1 MGLAMLNDCYK
12 IRCCVENLCPLN
24 KMRCVEVKVLIING
38 DCITKN
44 SSANL
49 CHLAY
54 IRGLVDLGYEV
65 TLLSADS
72 KEYDVDKSMIIPSS
86 VKCIYYYGTT
96 IYEKM
101 SISKNKRKVAP
112 FARVD
117 YYTNKSKVSFK
128 SKLIDSAKHFVLSLY
143 GVHGIYKKFVNKAK
157 QFKSTEVYDYVL
169 SISTPASSH
178 LLAYKLI
185 HNKHIRYKKW
195 IQFWEDPWTS
205 DVYGFSGSKKIENEE
220 RRLLSLAEHI
230 CYVSPLTLENQK
242 KLYSESAHKMYWAP
256 LPFYYKNDEQGS
268 TVNKYNNY
276 GYFGDYAPV
285 SRNLAPF
292 YAAAKNIDINV
303 NICGNPSNLFAQTDK
318 ITIYPRLQLNELKPI
333 EDKTNVL
340 VFLCNRKGG
349 QIPGKIYQYSATY
362 KTILFILDGTDEEK
376 KVLKSYFEQFNR
388 YIFCENTV
396 EDIERAIKLIE
407 NNDFGNVKNEPI
419 DEFNPAKTIMKVLEG

>member
-1 MGLAMLNDCYK
+1 M
-12 IRCCVENLCPLN
+12 
-24 KMRCVEVKVLIING
+24 KVLIING

-65 TLLSADS
+65 TVLSADP
-72 KEYDVDKSMIIPSS
+72 KEYDVDQSMIIPPS
-86 VKCIYYYGTT
+86 VKCVYYYGTS

-101 SISKNKRKVAP
+101 SISKSKGKGDNASL
-112 FARVD
+112 AHAD
-117 YYTNKSKVSFK
+117 YSTNENKVSM
-128 SKLIDSAKHFVLSLY
+128 KLKFINSAKSFVLSLY
-143 GVHGIYKKFVNKAK
+143 GVHGIYKKFVNVAK
-157 QFKSTEVYDYVL
+157 NFKSDVVFDYIISL
-169 SISTPASSH
+169 STPPSSH
-178 LLAYKLI
+178 LLAYNLI
-185 HNKHIRYKKW
+185 HNKKVKCKKW
-195 IQFWEDPWTS
+195 IQVWEDPWYS
-205 DVYGFSGSKKIENEE
+205 DAYGFNGKDKIYEE
-220 RRLLSLAEHI
+220 EKRLLSFAVSI

-242 KLYSESAHKMYWAP
+242 KLYPESAHKMYWAP

-276 GYFGDYAPV
+276 GYFGDYAPA
-285 SRNLAPF
+285 SRDLAPF
-292 YAAAKNIDINV
+292 YEAAKNIGVSV

-362 KTILFILDGTDEEK
+362 KMILFILDGTDEEK
-376 KVLKSYFEQFNR
+376 KVLKSYFEPFNR

>member
-1 MGLAMLNDCYK
+1 M
-12 IRCCVENLCPLN
+12 
-24 KMRCVEVKVLIING
+24 
-38 DCITKN
+38 
-44 SSANL
+44 
-49 CHLAY
+49 AY
-54 IRGLVDLGYEV
+54 IRGLVNLGYEV
-65 TLLSADS
+65 TLLSADP

-101 SISKNKRKVAP
+101 SISKS
-112 FARVD
+112 
-117 YYTNKSKVSFK
+117 KSKEDNASLARTDYSTNESKLSIK
-128 SKLIDSAKHFVLSLY
+128 SKLVNSTKNFVLSSY
-143 GVHGIYKKFVNKAK
+143 GIHGIYSKFVKKAQK
-157 QFKSTEVYDYVL
+157 FKSDTEYDIVL
-169 SISTPASSH
+169 SLSTPVTSH
-178 LLAYKLI
+178 LLTYNLLEAG
-185 HNKHIRYKKW
+185 HIKTKKW
-195 IQFWEDPWTS
+195 IQVWEDPWYV
-205 DVYGFSGSKKIENEE
+205 DVYGFNEKEKIYKEE
-220 RRLLSLAEHI
+220 KRLLSYAQRV
-230 CYVSPLTLENQK
+230 CYVSPLTLKNQK
-242 KLYSESAHKMYWAP
+242 EIFPESAHKMYWAP

-285 SRNLAPF
+285 SRDLAPF
-292 YAAAKNIDINV
+292 YAAAKNIGVNV

-396 EDIERAIKLIE
+396 EDIECAIKLIE

>member
-1 MGLAMLNDCYK
+1 M
-12 IRCCVENLCPLN
+12 
-24 KMRCVEVKVLIING
+24 KVLVING
-38 DCITKN
+38 DCVTRN

-49 CHLAY
+49 CHMAY
-54 IRGLVDLGYEV
+54 IRGLVNLGYEV
-65 TLLSADS
+65 TLLSADP

-101 SISKNKRKVAP
+101 SISKS
-112 FARVD
+112 
-117 YYTNKSKVSFK
+117 KSKEDNASLARTDYSTNESKLSIK
-128 SKLIDSAKHFVLSLY
+128 SKLVNSTKNFVLSSY
-143 GVHGIYKKFVNKAK
+143 GIHGIYSKFVKKAQK
-157 QFKSTEVYDYVL
+157 FKSDTEYDIVL
-169 SISTPASSH
+169 SLSTPVTSH
-178 LLAYKLI
+178 LLTYNLLEAG
-185 HNKHIRYKKW
+185 HIKTKKW
-195 IQFWEDPWTS
+195 IQVWEDPWYV
-205 DVYGFSGSKKIENEE
+205 DVYGFNEKEKIYKEE
-220 RRLLSLAEHI
+220 KRLLSYAQRV
-230 CYVSPLTLENQK
+230 CYVSPLTLKNQK
-242 KLYSESAHKMYWAP
+242 EIFPESAHKMYWAP
-256 LPFYYKNDEQGS
+256 LPFYYKNDEQGL

-285 SRNLAPF
+285 SRDLAPF
-292 YAAAKNIDINV
+292 YAAAKNIGVNV

-318 ITIYPRLQLNELKPI
+318 ITIYPRLQLGELKPI

>member
-1 MGLAMLNDCYK
+1 M
-12 IRCCVENLCPLN
+12 
-24 KMRCVEVKVLIING
+24 KVLVING
-38 DCITKN
+38 DCVTRN

-49 CHLAY
+49 CHMAY
-54 IRGLVDLGYEV
+54 IRGLVNLGYEV
-65 TLLSADS
+65 TLLSADP

-101 SISKNKRKVAP
+101 SISKS
-112 FARVD
+112 
-117 YYTNKSKVSFK
+117 KSKEDNASLARTDYSTNESKLSIK
-128 SKLIDSAKHFVLSLY
+128 SKLVNSTKNFVLSSY
-143 GVHGIYKKFVNKAK
+143 GIHGIYSKFVKKAQK
-157 QFKSTEVYDYVL
+157 FKSDTEYDIVL
-169 SISTPASSH
+169 SLSTPVTSH
-178 LLAYKLI
+178 LLTYNLLEAG
-185 HNKHIRYKKW
+185 HIKTKKW
-195 IQFWEDPWTS
+195 IQVWEDPWYV
-205 DVYGFSGSKKIENEE
+205 DVYGFNEKEKIYKEE
-220 RRLLSLAEHI
+220 KRLLSYAQRV
-230 CYVSPLTLENQK
+230 CYVSPLTLKNQK
-242 KLYSESAHKMYWAP
+242 EIFPESAHKMYWAP

-285 SRNLAPF
+285 SRDLAPF
-292 YAAAKNIDINV
+292 YAAAKNIGVNV

>member
-1 MGLAMLNDCYK
+1 M
-12 IRCCVENLCPLN
+12 
-24 KMRCVEVKVLIING
+24 KVLVING
-38 DCITKN
+38 DCVTRN

-49 CHLAY
+49 CHMAY
-54 IRGLVDLGYEV
+54 IRGLVNLGYEV
-65 TLLSADS
+65 TLLSADP

-101 SISKNKRKVAP
+101 SISKS
-112 FARVD
+112 
-117 YYTNKSKVSFK
+117 KSKGDNASLARADYSTNESKLSIK
-128 SKLIDSAKHFVLSLY
+128 SKLVNSAKNFVLSSY
-143 GVHGIYKKFVNKAK
+143 GIHGIYSKFVKKAQK
-157 QFKSTEVYDYVL
+157 FKSDTEYDIVL
-169 SISTPASSH
+169 SLSTPVTSH
-178 LLAYKLI
+178 LLTYNLLKSG
-185 HNKHIRYKKW
+185 HIKAKKW
-195 IQFWEDPWTS
+195 IQVWEDPWYV
-205 DVYGFSGSKKIENEE
+205 DVYGFNGKEE
-220 RRLLSLAEHI
+220 IYKEEKRLLSYAQRV
-230 CYVSPLTLENQK
+230 CYVSPLTLKNQK
-242 KLYSESAHKMYWAP
+242 EIFPESAHKMYWAP

-276 GYFGDYAPV
+276 GYFGDYAPA
-285 SRNLAPF
+285 SRDLAPF
-292 YAAAKNIDINV
+292 YEAAKNIGVSV

-376 KVLKSYFEQFNR
+376 KVLKSYFEPFNR

>member
-1 MGLAMLNDCYK
+1 M
-12 IRCCVENLCPLN
+12 
-24 KMRCVEVKVLIING
+24 KVLVING
-38 DCITKN
+38 DCVTRN

-49 CHLAY
+49 CHMAY
-54 IRGLVDLGYEV
+54 IRGLVNLGYEV
-65 TLLSADS
+65 TLLSADP

-101 SISKNKRKVAP
+101 SISKS
-112 FARVD
+112 
-117 YYTNKSKVSFK
+117 KSKEDNASLARADYSTNESKLSIK
-128 SKLIDSAKHFVLSLY
+128 SKLVNSAKNFVLSSY
-143 GVHGIYKKFVNKAK
+143 GIHGIYSKFVKKAQK
-157 QFKSTEVYDYVL
+157 FKSDTEYDIVL
-169 SISTPASSH
+169 SLSTPVTSH
-178 LLAYKLI
+178 LLT
-185 HNKHIRYKKW
+185 HNLLEAGHIKTKKW
-195 IQFWEDPWTS
+195 IQVWEDPWYV
-205 DVYGFSGSKKIENEE
+205 DVYGFNEKEKIYKEE
-220 RRLLSLAEHI
+220 KRLLSYAQRV
-230 CYVSPLTLENQK
+230 CYVSPLTLKNQK
-242 KLYSESAHKMYWAP
+242 EIFPESAHKMYWAP
-256 LPFYYKNDEQGS
+256 LPFYYKNEEQGS

-285 SRNLAPF
+285 SRDLAPF
-292 YAAAKNIDINV
+292 YVAAKNIGVNV

-407 NNDFGNVKNEPI
+407 NNDFSNVKNEPI

>member
-1 MGLAMLNDCYK
+1 M
-12 IRCCVENLCPLN
+12 
-24 KMRCVEVKVLIING
+24 KVLVING
-38 DCITKN
+38 DCVTRN

-49 CHLAY
+49 CHMAY
-54 IRGLVDLGYEV
+54 IRGLVNLGYEV
-65 TLLSADS
+65 TLLSADP

-101 SISKNKRKVAP
+101 SIGKSKSKEDNAS
-112 FARVD
+112 FARAD
-117 YYTNKSKVSFK
+117 YSTNESKLSIK
-128 SKLIDSAKHFVLSLY
+128 SKLVNSTKNFVLSSY
-143 GVHGIYKKFVNKAK
+143 GIHGIYSKFVKKAQK
-157 QFKSTEVYDYVL
+157 FKSDTEYDIVL
-169 SISTPASSH
+169 SLSTPVTSH
-178 LLAYKLI
+178 LLTYNLLEAG
-185 HNKHIRYKKW
+185 HIKTKKW
-195 IQFWEDPWTS
+195 IQVWEDPWYV
-205 DVYGFSGSKKIENEE
+205 DVYGFNEKEKIYKEE
-220 RRLLSLAEHI
+220 KRLLSYAQRV
-230 CYVSPLTLENQK
+230 CYVSPLTLKNQK
-242 KLYSESAHKMYWAP
+242 EIFPESAHKMYWAP
-256 LPFYYKNDEQGS
+256 LPFYYKNDEQGL

-285 SRNLAPF
+285 SRDLAPF
-292 YAAAKNIDINV
+292 YAAAKNIGVNV

-318 ITIYPRLQLNELKPI
+318 ITIYPRLQLGELKPI

>member
-1 MGLAMLNDCYK
+1 M
-12 IRCCVENLCPLN
+12 
-24 KMRCVEVKVLIING
+24 KVLVING
-38 DCITKN
+38 DCVTRN

-49 CHLAY
+49 CHMAY
-54 IRGLVDLGYEV
+54 IRGLVNLGYEV
-65 TLLSADS
+65 TLLSADP
-72 KEYDVDKSMIIPSS
+72 KEYDIDKSMIIPSS

-101 SISKNKRKVAP
+101 SISKS
-112 FARVD
+112 
-117 YYTNKSKVSFK
+117 KSKEDNASLARADYSTNESKLSIK
-128 SKLIDSAKHFVLSLY
+128 SKLVNSAKNFVLSSY
-143 GVHGIYKKFVNKAK
+143 GIHGIYSKFVKKAQK
-157 QFKSTEVYDYVL
+157 FKSDTEYDIVL
-169 SISTPASSH
+169 SLSTPVTSH
-178 LLAYKLI
+178 LLT
-185 HNKHIRYKKW
+185 HNLLEAGHIKTKKW
-195 IQFWEDPWTS
+195 IQVWEDPWYV
-205 DVYGFSGSKKIENEE
+205 DVYGFNEKEKIYKEE
-220 RRLLSLAEHI
+220 KRLLSYAQRV
-230 CYVSPLTLENQK
+230 CYVSPLTLKNQK
-242 KLYSESAHKMYWAP
+242 EIFPESAHKMYWAP
-256 LPFYYKNDEQGS
+256 LPFYYKNEEQGS

-285 SRNLAPF
+285 SRDLAPF
-292 YAAAKNIDINV
+292 YVAAKNIGVNV

>member
-1 MGLAMLNDCYK
+1 M
-12 IRCCVENLCPLN
+12 
-24 KMRCVEVKVLIING
+24 KVLVING
-38 DCITKN
+38 DCVTRN

-49 CHLAY
+49 CHMAY
-54 IRGLVDLGYEV
+54 IRGLVNLGYEV
-65 TLLSADS
+65 TLLSGDP

-101 SISKNKRKVAP
+101 SISKSKSKEDNASL
-112 FARVD
+112 ARVD
-117 YYTNKSKVSFK
+117 YSTNESKLSIK
-128 SKLIDSAKHFVLSLY
+128 SKLVNSAKNFVLSSY
-143 GVHGIYKKFVNKAK
+143 GIHGIYSKFVKKAQK
-157 QFKSTEVYDYVL
+157 FKSDTEYDIVL
-169 SISTPASSH
+169 SLSTPVTSH
-178 LLAYKLI
+178 LLTYNLLEAG
-185 HNKHIRYKKW
+185 HIKTKKW
-195 IQFWEDPWTS
+195 IQVWEDPWYV
-205 DVYGFSGSKKIENEE
+205 DVYGFNEKEKIYKEE
-220 RRLLSLAEHI
+220 KRLLSYAQRV
-230 CYVSPLTLENQK
+230 CYVSPLTLKNQK
-242 KLYSESAHKMYWAP
+242 EIFPESAHKMYWAP

-285 SRNLAPF
+285 SRDLAPF
-292 YAAAKNIDINV
+292 YAAAKNIGVNV

-318 ITIYPRLQLNELKPI
+318 ITIYPRLQLGELKPI

-340 VFLCNRKGG
+340 VFLCNRMGG

>member
-1 MGLAMLNDCYK
+1 M
-12 IRCCVENLCPLN
+12 
-24 KMRCVEVKVLIING
+24 KVLVING
-38 DCITKN
+38 DCVTRN

-49 CHLAY
+49 CHMAY
-54 IRGLVDLGYEV
+54 IRGLVNLGYEV
-65 TLLSADS
+65 TLLSADP

-101 SISKNKRKVAP
+101 SISKS
-112 FARVD
+112 
-117 YYTNKSKVSFK
+117 KSKEDNASLARTDYSTNESKLSIK
-128 SKLIDSAKHFVLSLY
+128 SKLVNSTKNFVLSSY
-143 GVHGIYKKFVNKAK
+143 GIHGIYSKFVKKAQK
-157 QFKSTEVYDYVL
+157 FKSDTEYDIVL
-169 SISTPASSH
+169 SLSTPVTSH
-178 LLAYKLI
+178 LLTYNLLEAG
-185 HNKHIRYKKW
+185 HIKTKKW
-195 IQFWEDPWTS
+195 IQVWEDPWYV
-205 DVYGFSGSKKIENEE
+205 DVYGFNEKEKIYKEE
-220 RRLLSLAEHI
+220 KRLLSYAQRV
-230 CYVSPLTLENQK
+230 CYVSPLTLKNQK
-242 KLYSESAHKMYWAP
+242 EIFPESAHKMYWAP

-285 SRNLAPF
+285 SRDLAPF
-292 YAAAKNIDINV
+292 YAAAKNIGVNV

-396 EDIERAIKLIE
+396 EDIECAIKLIE

-419 DEFNPAKTIMKVLEG
+419 DEFNPAKTIMKVLDG

>member
-1 MGLAMLNDCYK
+1 M
-12 IRCCVENLCPLN
+12 
-24 KMRCVEVKVLIING
+24 KVLVING
-38 DCITKN
+38 DCVTRN

-49 CHLAY
+49 CHMAY
-54 IRGLVDLGYEV
+54 IRGLVNLGYEV
-65 TLLSADS
+65 TLLSADP

-101 SISKNKRKVAP
+101 SISKS
-112 FARVD
+112 
-117 YYTNKSKVSFK
+117 KSKEDNASLARADYSTNESKLSIK
-128 SKLIDSAKHFVLSLY
+128 SKLVNSAKNFVLSSY
-143 GVHGIYKKFVNKAK
+143 GIHGIYSKFVKKAQK
-157 QFKSTEVYDYVL
+157 FKSDTEYDIVL
-169 SISTPASSH
+169 SLSTPVTSH
-178 LLAYKLI
+178 LLTYNLLEAG
-185 HNKHIRYKKW
+185 HIKTKKW
-195 IQFWEDPWTS
+195 IQVWEDPWYV
-205 DVYGFSGSKKIENEE
+205 DVYGFNEKEKIYKEE
-220 RRLLSLAEHI
+220 KRLLSYAQRV
-230 CYVSPLTLENQK
+230 CYVSPLTLKNQK
-242 KLYSESAHKMYWAP
+242 EIFPESAHKMYWAP

-285 SRNLAPF
+285 SRDLAPF
-292 YAAAKNIDINV
+292 YAAAKNIGVNV

>member
-1 MGLAMLNDCYK
+1 M
-12 IRCCVENLCPLN
+12 
-24 KMRCVEVKVLIING
+24 KVLVING
-38 DCITKN
+38 DCVTRN

-49 CHLAY
+49 CHMAY
-54 IRGLVDLGYEV
+54 IRGLVNLGYEV
-65 TLLSADS
+65 TLLSADP

-101 SISKNKRKVAP
+101 SISKS
-112 FARVD
+112 
-117 YYTNKSKVSFK
+117 KSKEDNASLARADYSTNESKLSIK
-128 SKLIDSAKHFVLSLY
+128 SKLVNSAKNFVLSSY
-143 GVHGIYKKFVNKAK
+143 GIHGIYSKFVKKAQK
-157 QFKSTEVYDYVL
+157 FKSDTEYDIVL
-169 SISTPASSH
+169 SLSTPVTSH
-178 LLAYKLI
+178 LLTYNLLEAG
-185 HNKHIRYKKW
+185 HIKTKKW
-195 IQFWEDPWTS
+195 IQVWEDPWYV
-205 DVYGFSGSKKIENEE
+205 DVYGFNEKEKIYKEE
-220 RRLLSLAEHI
+220 KRLLSYAQRV
-230 CYVSPLTLENQK
+230 CYVSPLTLKNQK
-242 KLYSESAHKMYWAP
+242 EIFPESAHKMYWAP

-285 SRNLAPF
+285 SRDLAPF
-292 YAAAKNIDINV
+292 YAAAKNIGVNV

-318 ITIYPRLQLNELKPI
+318 ITIYPRLQLGELKPI

-340 VFLCNRKGG
+340 VFLCNRMGG

>member
-1 MGLAMLNDCYK
+1 M
-12 IRCCVENLCPLN
+12 
-24 KMRCVEVKVLIING
+24 KVLVING
-38 DCITKN
+38 DCVTRN

-49 CHLAY
+49 CHMAY
-54 IRGLVDLGYEV
+54 IRGLVNLGYEV
-65 TLLSADS
+65 TLLSADP

-101 SISKNKRKVAP
+101 SISKS
-112 FARVD
+112 
-117 YYTNKSKVSFK
+117 KSKEDNASLARTDYSTNESKLSIK
-128 SKLIDSAKHFVLSLY
+128 SKLVNSTKNFVLSSY
-143 GVHGIYKKFVNKAK
+143 GIHGIYSKFVKKAQK
-157 QFKSTEVYDYVL
+157 FKSDTEYDIVL
-169 SISTPASSH
+169 SLSTPVTSH
-178 LLAYKLI
+178 LLTYNLLEAG
-185 HNKHIRYKKW
+185 HIKTKKW
-195 IQFWEDPWTS
+195 IQVWEDPWYV
-205 DVYGFSGSKKIENEE
+205 DVYGFNEKEKIYKEE
-220 RRLLSLAEHI
+220 KRLLSYAQRV
-230 CYVSPLTLENQK
+230 CYVSPLTLKNQK
-242 KLYSESAHKMYWAP
+242 EIFPESAHKMYWAP

-285 SRNLAPF
+285 SRDLAPF
-292 YAAAKNIDINV
+292 YAAAKNIGVNV

-349 QIPGKIYQYSATY
+349 QILGKIYQYSATY

-396 EDIERAIKLIE
+396 EDIECAIKLIE

>member
-1 MGLAMLNDCYK
+1 M
-12 IRCCVENLCPLN
+12 
-24 KMRCVEVKVLIING
+24 KVLIING

-65 TLLSADS
+65 TLLSTDP

-86 VKCIYYYGTT
+86 VKCTYYYGTT

-101 SISKNKRKVAP
+101 SLSKNKSKSKREDAP
-112 FARVD
+112 VLCAD
-117 YYTNKSKVSFK
+117 YYTNEHNVSIK
-128 SKLIDSAKHFVLSLY
+128 SKLIDSVKGFVLSLY
-143 GVHGIYKKFVNKAK
+143 GVHGIYKKFVNTAK
-157 QFKSTEVYDYVL
+157 DFKSEVVFDYVISL
-169 SISTPASSH
+169 STPPSSH
-178 LLAYKLI
+178 LLAYNLI
-185 HNKHIRYKKW
+185 HTKNVKCKRW
-195 IQFWEDPWTS
+195 IQIWEDPWYS
-205 DVYGFSGSKKIENEE
+205 DAYGFNGKNKIYKEE
-220 RRLLSLAEHI
+220 KRLLSFAERV

-242 KLYSESAHKMYWAP
+242 RLYPESAHKMYWAP
-256 LPFYYKNDEQGS
+256 LPFYYKNDEQMT

-276 GYFGDYAPV
+276 GYFGDYAPA
-285 SRNLAPF
+285 SRDLTPF
-292 YAAAKNIDINV
+292 YEAANNIGVSV
-303 NICGNPSNLFAQTDK
+303 NICGNPSNLFCQTDK

-376 KVLKSYFEQFNR
+376 KVLKSYFEPFNR

>member
-1 MGLAMLNDCYK
+1 M
-12 IRCCVENLCPLN
+12 
-24 KMRCVEVKVLIING
+24 KVLVING
-38 DCITKN
+38 DCVTRN

-49 CHLAY
+49 CHMAY
-54 IRGLVDLGYEV
+54 IRGLVNLGYEV
-65 TLLSADS
+65 TLLSADP

-101 SISKNKRKVAP
+101 SIG
-112 FARVD
+112 
-117 YYTNKSKVSFK
+117 KSKSKEDNASLARTDYSTNESKLSIK
-128 SKLIDSAKHFVLSLY
+128 SKLVNSTKNFVLSSY
-143 GVHGIYKKFVNKAK
+143 GIHGIYSKFVKKAQK
-157 QFKSTEVYDYVL
+157 FKSDTEYDIVL
-169 SISTPASSH
+169 SLSTPVTSH
-178 LLAYKLI
+178 LLTYNLLEAG
-185 HNKHIRYKKW
+185 HIKTKKW
-195 IQFWEDPWTS
+195 IQVWEDPWYV
-205 DVYGFSGSKKIENEE
+205 DVYGFNEKEKIYKEE
-220 RRLLSLAEHI
+220 KRLLSYAQRV
-230 CYVSPLTLENQK
+230 CYVSPLTLKNQK
-242 KLYSESAHKMYWAP
+242 EIFPESAHKMYWAP

-285 SRNLAPF
+285 SRDLAPF
-292 YAAAKNIDINV
+292 YAAAKNIGVNV

-396 EDIERAIKLIE
+396 EDIECAIKLIE

>member
-1 MGLAMLNDCYK
+1 M
-12 IRCCVENLCPLN
+12 
-24 KMRCVEVKVLIING
+24 KVLVING
-38 DCITKN
+38 DCVTRN

-49 CHLAY
+49 CHMAY
-54 IRGLVDLGYEV
+54 IRGLVNLGYEV
-65 TLLSADS
+65 TLLSADP

-86 VKCIYYYGTT
+86 VKCIYYHGTT

-101 SISKNKRKVAP
+101 SISKNKSKEDNASL
-112 FARVD
+112 ARAD
-117 YYTNKSKVSFK
+117 YSTNESKLSIK
-128 SKLIDSAKHFVLSLY
+128 SKLVNSAKNFVLSFY
-143 GVHGIYKKFVNKAK
+143 GIHGIYSKFVKKAQK
-157 QFKSTEVYDYVL
+157 FKSDTEYDIVL
-169 SISTPASSH
+169 SLSTPVTSH
-178 LLAYKLI
+178 LLTYNLLEAG
-185 HNKHIRYKKW
+185 HIKTKKW
-195 IQFWEDPWTS
+195 IQVWEDPWYV
-205 DVYGFSGSKKIENEE
+205 DVYGFNGKEE
-220 RRLLSLAEHI
+220 IYKEEKRLLSYAQRV
-230 CYVSPLTLENQK
+230 CYVSPLTLKNQK
-242 KLYSESAHKMYWAP
+242 EIFPESAHKMYWAP

-285 SRNLAPF
+285 SRDLAPF
-292 YAAAKNIDINV
+292 YAAAKNIGVNV

>member
-1 MGLAMLNDCYK
+1 M
-12 IRCCVENLCPLN
+12 
-24 KMRCVEVKVLIING
+24 KVLVING
-38 DCITKN
+38 DCVTRN

-49 CHLAY
+49 CHMAY
-54 IRGLVDLGYEV
+54 IRGLVNLGYEV
-65 TLLSADS
+65 TLLSADP

-101 SISKNKRKVAP
+101 SISKS
-112 FARVD
+112 
-117 YYTNKSKVSFK
+117 KSKGDNASLARADYSTNESKLSIK
-128 SKLIDSAKHFVLSLY
+128 SKLVNSAKNFVLSSY
-143 GVHGIYKKFVNKAK
+143 GIHGIYSKFVKKAQK
-157 QFKSTEVYDYVL
+157 FKSDTEYDIVL
-169 SISTPASSH
+169 SLSTPVTSH
-178 LLAYKLI
+178 LLTYNLLKSG
-185 HNKHIRYKKW
+185 HIKAKKW
-195 IQFWEDPWTS
+195 IQVWEDPWYV
-205 DVYGFSGSKKIENEE
+205 DAYGFNGKEKIYKEE
-220 RRLLSLAEHI
+220 KRLLSYAQRV
-230 CYVSPLTLENQK
+230 CYVSPLTLKNQK
-242 KLYSESAHKMYWAP
+242 EIFPESAHKMYWAP

-285 SRNLAPF
+285 SRDLAPF
-292 YAAAKNIDINV
+292 YAAAKNIGVNV

-318 ITIYPRLQLNELKPI
+318 ITIYPRLQLGELKPI

>member
-1 MGLAMLNDCYK
+1 M
-12 IRCCVENLCPLN
+12 
-24 KMRCVEVKVLIING
+24 KVLVING
-38 DCITKN
+38 DCVTRN

-49 CHLAY
+49 CHMAY
-54 IRGLVDLGYEV
+54 IQGLVNLGYEV
-65 TLLSADS
+65 TLLSADP

-101 SISKNKRKVAP
+101 SISKS
-112 FARVD
+112 
-117 YYTNKSKVSFK
+117 KSKEDNASLARTDYSTNESKLSIK
-128 SKLIDSAKHFVLSLY
+128 SKLVNSTKNFVLSSY
-143 GVHGIYKKFVNKAK
+143 GIHGIYSKFVKKAQK
-157 QFKSTEVYDYVL
+157 FKSDTEYDIVL
-169 SISTPASSH
+169 SLSTPVTSH
-178 LLAYKLI
+178 LLTYNLLGAG
-185 HNKHIRYKKW
+185 HIKTKKW
-195 IQFWEDPWTS
+195 IQVWEDPWYV
-205 DVYGFSGSKKIENEE
+205 DVYGFNGKEE
-220 RRLLSLAEHI
+220 IYKEEKRLLSYAQRV
-230 CYVSPLTLENQK
+230 CYVSPLTLKNQK
-242 KLYSESAHKMYWAP
+242 EIFPESAHKMYWAP
-256 LPFYYKNDEQGS
+256 LPFYYKNDKQGS

-285 SRNLAPF
+285 SRDLAPF
-292 YAAAKNIDINV
+292 YAAAKNIGVNV

-318 ITIYPRLQLNELKPI
+318 ITIYPRLQLGELKPI

-376 KVLKSYFEQFNR
+376 KVLKSYFEPFNR

-419 DEFNPAKTIMKVLEG
+419 DEFNPVKTIMKVLEG